1 MIYEKPTIYKI
12 GNELEKFPWIDIS
25 NEVTTKYPNYE
36 RLKKFFYN
44 KDAKFIYFRL
54 TYNDGVLNRSLA
66 PDASYDTYYD
76 EGQTTL
82 FSLPNRFE
90 VILGEGSGVPYKNVG
105 TAIYVPACLGS
116 WYYSNQSNFFAF
128 QASNITS
135 SSVTIKSFS
144 LYGTIPVK
152 EL

>member
-1 MIYEKPTIYKI
+1 MVYEQPTIYKN
-12 GNELEKFPWIDIS
+12 GNELEKHPWIDIS
-25 NEVTTKYPNYE
+25 DEVNTKYHNYE

-54 TYNDGVLNRSLA
+54 SYNDGVLNRSIN
-66 PDASYDTYYD
+66 PNGVFDTYD
-76 EGQTTL
+76 DDGQTTL

-90 VILGEGSGVPYKNVG
+90 TILGEGGGMPYKNVG
-105 TAIYVPACLGS
+105 SAIYVPACLGS
-116 WYYSNQSNFFAF
+116 WYYSNSLKFFAF

-135 SSVTIKSFS
+135 DSVTIKSFT